1 MIQWPHISLLSA
13 WPWGGLSATVSGS
26 VAEDQLFWPC
36 DDLNLP
42 PPAACDW
49 LSVRKVI
56 FSWSWDSPIGEFSG
70 MEEIESGVR
79 LYRSDIL
86 SDGELHEIGD
96 AIETFDAMVETRGS
110 VFREEFP
117 DGPESFFPL
126 WSGYFDELR
135 IDDGDGWS
143 LRAQLSLG
151 LPRPALRS
159 GSPGWIL
166 PPQMQFLL
174 RAEFD
179 ENQEGD
185 LTFLGES
192 NGLTILGKN
201 DELLGAHA
209 TGFDAKLEVI
219 EKW

>member
-1 MIQWPHISLLSA
+1 MIQWSPISPLSA

-36 DDLNLP
+36 EDFNLP

-49 LSVRKVI
+49 LSVKKVV

-70 MEEIESGVR
+70 SEVIEAGVR
-79 LYRSDIL
+79 LYRSEIFG
-86 SDGELHEIGD
+86 DGELHEIGD
-96 AIETFDAMVETRGS
+96 PIETFAAMVETRGS

-117 DGPESFFPL
+117 GGPSLNYSL

-135 IDDGDGWS
+135 IDDGDGWR
-143 LRAQLSLG
+143 LQAQLFLG

-179 ENQEGD
+179 ENQEGN

-192 NGLTILGKN
+192 GGLTILGDN
-201 DELLGAHA
+201 GGLLGAHSS
-209 TGFDAKLEVI
+209 GFDAELVI
-219 EKW
+219 QQYW